1 MLKGR
6 GIKLGPMLG
15 PEVAAATVTLT
26 TTRPLATPHK
36 HGTGCPGRNFDR
48 TNDRLDAFCSPKC
61 PLSDATERIG
71 GCPLARDTEAR
82 ELTARARAAWAVCFV
97 RRVVATTPIGRAW
110 TLRGWCTLIKLAIR
124 VAIDINQS
132 AGALVVVS
140 MHLR

>member
-1 MLKGR
+1 M
-6 GIKLGPMLG
+6 LGPMLG

-71 GCPLARDTEAR
+71 GCPLVRDTGAR
-82 ELTARARAAWAVCFV
+82 QLTARARAAWAVCFV
-97 RRVVATTPIGRAW
+97 RRVVATNPIGHER
-110 TLRGWCTLIKLAIR
+110 R
-124 VAIDINQS
+124 VYGDFKRWVCVN
-132 AGALVVVS
+132 
-140 MHLR
+140 

>member
-110 TLRGWCTLIKLAIR
+110 RAYADIKR
-124 VAIDINQS
+124 RMYVN
-132 AGALVVVS
+132 
-140 MHLR
+140 